1 MEQRQCVVLFGERTW
16 CDHSTRLLLS
26 DFNDEQLLC
35 LSDDPIADFQTLKI
49 KQAKTQLG
57 REFDAVVFD
66 GLLNLFPDNIGQSV
80 GTLNA
85 GGVFILWLAV
95 DEGGLYSQRFR
106 RVVDKYGSQYA
117 SFHCVYQ
124 GKSLPDLT
132 LPVPVKYD
140 VAYRTQGQV
149 QAVAAILKVVEG
161 HRRRPLVLSADRGR
175 GKSATLGLAAAQLLF
190 NSSRH
195 IIVTAPNLAA
205 VEPVFKHAALA
216 LNNAK
221 QSPGLIQF
229 GDAELRFIAPDAL
242 LEGHYQADLLL
253 VDEAAVIPSAMLA
266 EMLGRFSRLVFATT
280 LHGYEGTGRGFAVRF
295 QTLLTTQSP
304 EWRHYE
310 MTEPVRWRSDDA
322 LEAFS
327 FEALLLDAEP
337 VDDRLIVTADSEQC
351 SIEPLDKSTLVVDEV
366 QLRQLFG
373 LMVLAHYR
381 TRPSDLQLLLDSD
394 DISVYVVRYQCHI
407 VASIWLVGEGSLSS
421 ELSDAVYRGER
432 RLKGHLLPQSLLSHA
447 GLLSAGTLNY
457 QRVLRLAVH
466 PVLQRQ
472 GLAKLLV
479 AKVAE
484 ITLVQQIDVL
494 GTSFSAD
501 TEVMS
506 FWRDSGFTVVRVGT
520 HRDEVSGQYSVTLL
534 QACSA
539 EGVRLVASAKKR
551 FEQQW
556 TDLLAMQFNRLDI
569 KIVLAISTQ
578 FEDQGRVLS
587 SIDEQ
592 DVLRFAQGSATY
604 ESCQVAIRI
613 FVSLMLGN
621 AGFLMLSKAHQ
632 QLLVMRVLQIRSVT
646 DVAVALGLKGKSEV
660 SSALR
665 QSLSDLL
672 IQFAAKDHVVIA
684 LE

>member
-16 CDHSTRLLLS
+16 CDQSTRQLLNN
-26 DFNDEQLLC
+26 FNGEQLLC
-35 LSDDPIADFQTLKI
+35 LSDDRIADFQTLKI

-66 GLLNLFPDNIGQSV
+66 GLLSLFPDNIGQSV

-85 GGVFILWLAV
+85 GGVFILWLAI
-95 DEGGLYSQRFR
+95 DEDGLYSQRFR
-106 RVVDKYGSQYA
+106 QVVDKYGSQYA

-124 GKSLPDLT
+124 GNPLPHLA
-132 LPVPVKYD
+132 LPITEKYD
-140 VAYRTQGQV
+140 VDYRTPSQV
-149 QAVAAILKVVEG
+149 QAIAAIVKVVAG

-175 GKSATLGLAAAQLLF
+175 GKSAALGLAAAQLLL

-205 VEPVFKHAALA
+205 VESVFRHAALA
-216 LNNAK
+216 LNDAK
-221 QSPGLIQF
+221 QSPGLIKF

-253 VDEAAVIPSAMLA
+253 VDEAAVIPNAMLA
-266 EMLGRFSRLVFATT
+266 EMLVRFSRLVFATT

-295 QTLLTTQSP
+295 QTLLTTQCP
-304 EWRHYE
+304 GWRHYE

-337 VDDRLIVTADSEQC
+337 VDDNVIVNADFEQC
-351 SIEPLDKSTLVVDEV
+351 SIDLLDKPTLVADEV

-394 DISVYVVRYQCHI
+394 DISIYVVRYRCHI
-407 VASIWLVGEGSLSS
+407 VASIWLVGEGALSP

-466 PVLQRQ
+466 PILQRQ
-472 GLAKLLV
+472 GIAKYLV
-479 AKVAE
+479 AKVTKIAQ
-484 ITLVQQIDVL
+484 VQQNDVI

-501 TEVMS
+501 IEVMS
-506 FWRDSGFTVVRVGT
+506 FWQDSGFTFVRVGT

-534 QACSA
+534 QACST
-539 EGVRLVASAKKR
+539 EGEKLVASAKNR

-556 TDLLAMQFNRLDI
+556 TDLLAMQFNQLDI

-578 FEDQGRVLS
+578 FEDQGRLLS
-587 SIDEQ
+587 NVDKQ
-592 DVLRFAQGSATY
+592 DVIRFAQGSATY
-604 ESCQVAIRI
+604 ESCQVAIRV
-613 FVSLMLGN
+613 FVSLMLGST
-621 AGFLMLSKAHQ
+621 GGLRLSMKHQ
-632 QLLVMRVLQIRSVT
+632 QLLVMRVLQIRSAV
-646 DVAVALGLKGKSEV
+646 DVAVALKMNGKSEV
-660 SSALR
+660 SLALR
-665 QSLSDLL
+665 RSLSDLL
-672 IQFAAKDHVVIA
+672 VQFAAKNHIVIA